1 MVDDFAGK
9 VVIVTGAAS
18 GIGRT
23 TAGAF
28 ARRGAS
34 LVLADLND
42 AAGADFERELSAS
55 GAQALFIRADVSKA
69 ADCELMVARA
79 KERFGRLDVAFN
91 NAGISDTATPPPTHE
106 YPLELWH
113 RILDIDLSGVF
124 YCLRYEI
131 PLLLAGGGGAIV
143 NTASMLATKAY
154 PGCPAYTAAKAGV
167 IGLTRVVCAEYAS
180 RGIRCNA
187 IAPGVVRTPIND
199 EIVTSPQME
208 RSIRSRH
215 SRGTLGPT
223 RRGCRSRG
231 LAVIARRQLHQRRLP
246 AGGRRLP
253 GALNTRP
260 RDRMIRATRLA

>member
-1 MVDDFAGK
+1 MADDFAGK

-18 GIGRT
+18 GIGRA
-23 TAGAF
+23 TAHAF

-34 LVLADLND
+34 LVLADVND
-42 AAGADFERELSAS
+42 AAGADFERELREA
-55 GAQALFIRADVSKA
+55 GVQALFVCTDVSKA
-69 ADCELMVARA
+69 ADCELMVALV

-143 NTASMLATKAY
+143 NTASMQATKAY

-199 EIVTSPQME
+199 EIVTSPRWKGVFE
-208 RSIRSRH
+208 AAI
-215 SRGTLGPT
+215 
-223 RRGCRSRG
+223 
-231 LAVIARRQLHQRRLP
+231 P
-246 AGGRRLP
+246 AGRLGQP
-253 GALNTRP
+253 DEAAEAVVWLSSPAASYINGACLPVDGGFLVR
-260 RDRMIRATRLA
+260 